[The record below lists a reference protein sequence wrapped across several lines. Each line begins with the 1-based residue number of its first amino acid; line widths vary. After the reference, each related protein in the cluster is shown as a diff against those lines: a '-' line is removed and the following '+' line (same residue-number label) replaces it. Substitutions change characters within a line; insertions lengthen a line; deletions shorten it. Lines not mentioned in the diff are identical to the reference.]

1 MAIDYHFGLD
11 ALQKFQRLLGLLG
24 FVALVVL
31 PQHAVAVR
39 LDSDRL
45 HRGGSHIEPDQE
57 PGLVIVRPLRADLAL
72 YRSNLGFERGDLN
85 QLGRFMVVHYSVS
98 SENSAM
104 VCRTQR
110 PRR

>member
-1 MAIDYHFGLD
+1 
-11 ALQKFQRLLGLLG
+11 
-24 FVALVVL
+24 
-31 PQHAVAVR
+31 
-39 LDSDRL
+39 
-45 HRGGSHIEPDQE
+45 
-57 PGLVIVRPLRADLAL
+57 L